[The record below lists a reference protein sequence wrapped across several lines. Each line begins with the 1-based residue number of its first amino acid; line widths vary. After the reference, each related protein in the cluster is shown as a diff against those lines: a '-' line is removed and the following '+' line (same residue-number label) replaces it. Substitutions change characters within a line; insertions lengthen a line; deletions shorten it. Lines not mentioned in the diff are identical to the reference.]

1 MMTITVG
8 KADAECP
15 EKVTLT
21 SGMVNAVQIV
31 FSFSEH
37 WDEFDNKIAVF
48 SNGATTLDVP
58 LDEESKCFVPHEV
71 LKQPGKEVSV
81 GVYGSKGEGSD
92 YVAIPTEK
100 CSLGKV
106 VEGVNPTGEEPSEPT
121 PTVLDDLVIRVG
133 NLENYLGHIE
143 TALDSIIEMQ
153 NALMGG

>member
-48 SNGATTLDVP
+48 SNGTITLDVP
-58 LDEESKCFVPHEV
+58 LDEDSTCYVPHEV
-71 LKQPGKEVSV
+71 LTQAGKEVSV

-106 VEGVNPTGEEPSEPT
+106 VEGVNPTGEEPTEPT
-121 PTVLDDLVIRVG
+121 PTVLDDLVVRVVK
-133 NLENYLGHIE
+133 LENDLGDIDS
-143 TALDSIIEMQ
+143 ALDSILEMQ
-153 NALMGG
+153 NALIGG